1 MSNEKKL
8 IVIFKNFVEK
18 IFLPS
23 FKKTDPQVLE
33 WNRLSQ
39 YISNDNI
46 NYEEVY
52 QYVESINSNPTP
64 TFEKREIPLFK
75 KKKEEN

>member
-1 MSNEKKL
+1 
-8 IVIFKNFVEK
+8 
-18 IFLPS
+18 
-23 FKKTDPQVLE
+23 VLE